1 MRHSSA
7 DPPLHIPP
15 PSYMY
20 VPPQSSPRYRLQGL
34 KSMKETWRGETV
46 AAIGIS
52 GIGALW

>member
-15 PSYMY
+15 SYTY